1 MKIIN
6 DTTETLYYLVT
17 PSGTTLSGS
26 KVIASGWIYPFAAGE
41 VNVPN
46 AGSGPIVYVRGS
58 SGQGSGQSGPTY
70 IGRKVTDD
78 TSIVRIRITEEC

>member
-26 KVIASGWIYPFAAGE
+26 KIIASGWIYPFAAGE
-41 VNVPN
+41 VSVP
-46 AGSGPIVYVRGS
+46 AGNGPIVYVRGS
-58 SGQGSGQSGPTY
+58 TSQTSGGPTY
-70 IGRKVTDD
+70 IGRKMANQDSVA
-78 TSIVRIRITEEC
+78 RIRITEEC

>member
-41 VNVPN
+41 VSVTN

-58 SGQGSGQSGPTY
+58 SGQQSNGPTY
-70 IGRKVTDD
+70 ISRKVTNGD
-78 TSIVRIRITEEC
+78 SIVRIRITEEC